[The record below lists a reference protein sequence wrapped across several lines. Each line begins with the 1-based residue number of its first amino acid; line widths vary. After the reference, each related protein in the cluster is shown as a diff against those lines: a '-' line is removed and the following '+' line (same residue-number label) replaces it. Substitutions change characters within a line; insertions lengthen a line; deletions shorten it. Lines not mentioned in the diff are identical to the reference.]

1 MKKKC
6 INTKFIDELSK
17 YKVKCKC
24 GHTQILTNRFDRV
37 LCSYCGNYIYRD
49 KKTEFMYKLKDI
61 EKR

>member
-17 YKVKCKC
+17 YKIKCKC

-37 LCSYCGNYIYRD
+37 LCSYCGNY
-49 KKTEFMYKLKDI
+49 FI
-61 EKR
+61 EIKRQNLCIN